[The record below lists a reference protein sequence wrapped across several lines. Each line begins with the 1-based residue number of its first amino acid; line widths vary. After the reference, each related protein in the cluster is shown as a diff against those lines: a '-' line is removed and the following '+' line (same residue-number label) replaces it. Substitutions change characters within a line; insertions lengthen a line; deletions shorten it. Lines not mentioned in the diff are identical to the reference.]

1 MKHTALYLRVSTEA
15 QADEGYS
22 LAAQAEKLEAYCR
35 MKGISRFTRYVDGG
49 FSGSSLN
56 RPAVTQLIDC
66 IRNGEVERVVVY
78 KLDRLSRSQKD
89 TLYLIED
96 VFAPHSVDF
105 VSINENIDT
114 GTPYGRA
121 MIGILSAFAQLERE
135 NIFLRTR
142 MGMVERVRQGFWP
155 GGGKIPFGYD
165 YDPAKGILVPNSDAD
180 TVREIYARY
189 LSGESAG
196 SIARALGLKYE
207 HLVRQILDRESNTG
221 VIIYKGERYPGRHE
235 PLIDRETWLR
245 AQRRLHRP
253 NRPRAAESGKLL
265 TGLLVC
271 GHCGAKMRYQKWGK
285 AGDRLVCYSRDKSKP
300 HLVHDADCPNRGV
313 MAREVEEVVQ
323 RDLAR
328 LAAQPD
334 TPGDAA
340 AGEQACRRALQRAE
354 RRLRRLYELYA
365 EDEDDTL
372 RDAIAA
378 AKHSRDRAAEAL
390 LAAQQQAGQTAAQD
404 DAKETLRSVG
414 ARWDSLTAQ
423 ERQSLVRACVEKIV
437 LRNDKI
443 EIFYTIDSAE
453 RSASQ
458 AG

>member
-66 IRNGEVERVVVY
+66 IRTGEVERVVVY

-221 VIIYKGERYPGRHE
+221 VIVYKGERYPGRHE

-313 MAREVEEVVQ
+313 MARDVEEVVQ

-340 AGEQACRRALQRAE
+340 AGEQACRRALQKAE

-390 LAAQQQAGQTAAQD
+390 LAAQQQAGQTAAQG
-404 DAKETLRSVG
+404 DAKEALRSVG

-453 RSASQ
+453 SSASQ

>member
-196 SIARALGLKYE
+196 SIARALGLRYE

-221 VIIYKGERYPGRHE
+221 VIVYKGERYPGRHE

-253 NRPRAAESGKLL
+253 NRPRAADGGKLL

-271 GHCGAKMRYQKWGK
+271 GHCGAKCATRNGERPATGWS
-285 AGDRLVCYSRDKSKP
+285 ATRAISPSRISCMTRTARTGASWRVMSRKSCSATLP
-300 HLVHDADCPNRGV
+300 GSPRSRIRRAMPLPGN
-313 MAREVEEVVQ
+313 
-323 RDLAR
+323 R
-328 LAAQPD
+328 LAAGRFKRPNAVCAACTSC
-334 TPGDAA
+334 TP
-340 AGEQACRRALQRAE
+340 RTR
-354 RRLRRLYELYA
+354 
-365 EDEDDTL
+365 T
-372 RDAIAA
+372 I
-378 AKHSRDRAAEAL
+378 
-390 LAAQQQAGQTAAQD
+390 
-404 DAKETLRSVG
+404 RSVTPLPP
-414 ARWDSLTAQ
+414 RSTAVTAPPKRCLPRSSRPDRPPHRMTRKRRC
-423 ERQSLVRACVEKIV
+423 EA
-437 LRNDKI
+437 
-443 EIFYTIDSAE
+443 SAH
-453 RSASQ
+453 
-458 AG
+458 AGTA

>member
-35 MKGISRFTRYVDGG
+35 MKGISRFTQYVDGG
-49 FSGSSLN
+49 FSGSNLS

-66 IRNGEVERVVVY
+66 IRRGEVERVVVY

-96 VFAPHSVDF
+96 VFAPHGVDF

-142 MGMVERVRQGFWP
+142 MGMVERVRQGYWP

-165 YDPAKGILVPNSDAD
+165 YDAAKGILVPNRDAD

-189 LSGESAG
+189 LAGESAG
-196 SIARALGLKYE
+196 SIARSLGLRYE

-221 VIIYKGERYPGRHE
+221 VILYKGERYPGRHE

-253 NRPRAAESGKLL
+253 NRPRAADGGKLL

-271 GHCGAKMRYQKWGK
+271 GHCGAKMRYQKWGI
-285 AGDRLVCYSRDKSKP
+285 
-300 HLVHDADCPNRGV
+300 
-313 MAREVEEVVQ
+313 MAQEVERIVTA
-323 RDLAR
+323 DLAR

-334 TPGDAA
+334 PPSAPAED
-340 AGEQACRRALQRAE
+340 EQSCRKALARAE

-372 RDAIAA
+372 RDAIAR
-378 AKHSRDRAAEAL
+378 AKQDRDRASEAL
-390 LAAQQQAGQTAAQD
+390 LAAQQRAGQ
-404 DAKETLRSVG
+404 DAEKEDALGALRTVG
-414 ARWDSLTAQ
+414 AQWDSLDAR
-423 ERQSLVRACVEKIV
+423 EKQSLVRACVDRIV
-437 LRNDKI
+437 LRNDRI
-443 EIFYTIDSAE
+443 EIFYAIEGAE
-453 RSASQ
+453 RSEVR